1 MAPKDG
7 GVLANLRRYIK
18 DEHHAAQKEAP
29 WDDDG
34 WTHHVWV
41 AGKHNT
47 PRQTNTWDCGVF
59 MCQTAD
65 LYAQDARL
73 DFGQDDVEY
82 LRRRMA
88 IDIHNEK
95 LFAQGEPGAEEP
107 QPRAPQWACATCG
120 STRSARRRRATTR
133 TLSAACSRAE

>member
-107 QPRAPQWACATCG
+107 QPRAPVGLRHLRLHSQRPPPTRHNTHAFG
-120 STRSARRRRATTR
+120 S
-133 TLSAACSRAE
+133 LSRAE